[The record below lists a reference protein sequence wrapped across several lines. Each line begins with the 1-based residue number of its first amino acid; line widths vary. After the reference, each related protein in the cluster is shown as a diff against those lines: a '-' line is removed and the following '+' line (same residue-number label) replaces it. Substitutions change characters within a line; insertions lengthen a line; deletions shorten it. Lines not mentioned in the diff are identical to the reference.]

1 MRYNVI
7 IIFDLLGSYE
17 MFSPVFVHCVKHNI
31 DAVDVDTRSVNTVI
45 SRCFV
50 NTDLSL
56 SVLSEQHLLLLS
68 VFN

>member
-1 MRYNVI
+1 
-7 IIFDLLGSYE
+7 
-17 MFSPVFVHCVKHNI
+17 MFVDYVEYNI
-31 DAVDVDTRSVNTVI
+31 DTVDVDTRSVNTVI

-56 SVLSEQHLLLLS
+56 SVLSEQHLRLLS